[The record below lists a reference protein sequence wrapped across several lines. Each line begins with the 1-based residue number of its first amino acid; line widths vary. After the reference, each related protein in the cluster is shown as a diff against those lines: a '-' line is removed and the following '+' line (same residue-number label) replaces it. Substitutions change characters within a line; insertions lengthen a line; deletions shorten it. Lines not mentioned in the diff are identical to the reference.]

1 MSSEP
6 KAMDIKIMGREFRVT
21 STEEEKAGLLRAV
34 DYLDNKMRD
43 IRDNGKVAGVERI
56 AIMAALNIAHE
67 LLTLQG
73 SGGVDLTET
82 KRRMAAMR
90 TTIEAA
96 LSKQTEL
103 F

>member
-1 MSSEP
+1 MSSEAKP
-6 KAMDIKIMGREFRVT
+6 MDIKILGREFRVT
-21 STEEEKAGLLRAV
+21 STDEEKAGLLKAV
-34 DYLDNKMRD
+34 DYLDSKMRE
-43 IRDNGKVAGVERI
+43 IRDHGKVAGVERI

-90 TTIEAA
+90 ASIETA

>member
-21 STEEEKAGLLRAV
+21 STDEEKAGLLRAV
-34 DYLDNKMRD
+34 DYLDTKMRE
-43 IRDNGKVAGVERI
+43 IRDHGKVVGAERI
-56 AIMAALNIAHE
+56 AVMAALNIAHE
-67 LLTLQG
+67 LLTLQS

-82 KRRMAAMR
+82 KRRMVAMRASIDAAM
-90 TTIEAA
+90 
-96 LSKQTEL
+96 SKQTEL